1 MTIGCRYLISTL
13 KVFAFS
19 FIIIFY
25 VFSSFICKIWRHR
38 ADFANWW
45 KVLDAFI
52 SGVQGIKLIG
62 KTVSDES
69 YTLWFHVSSKVNT
82 FTQIRTAL
90 VGRPYRE
97 NECIGNCR
105 EFKGISKNCSS
116 RPLSEQY
123 FSDTIHWQ
131 NTNSSNLSNNW
142 LVTIHP
148 RNRTYTQKLSKNINF
163 WEPPNKHNPLLGC
176 NSSFIAEKSACWDA
190 KWLSFEKYDNC
201 WFAFILAGSIHTFSV
216 FSCFWRFEKV
226 EFSGMFVS

>member
-97 NECIGNCR
+97 TNVLEIAVNSR
-105 EFKGISKNCSS
+105 EFQRIVVLVLFLSS
-116 RPLSEQY
+116 T

-142 LVTIHP
+142 
-148 RNRTYTQKLSKNINF
+148 F
-163 WEPPNKHNPLLGC
+163 
-176 NSSFIAEKSACWDA
+176 
-190 KWLSFEKYDNC
+190 
-201 WFAFILAGSIHTFSV
+201 FILAPFDSHVFHICMFLAIHEIWILKCAPTLIRSKFKIVTFLTKN
-216 FSCFWRFEKV
+216 KV
-226 EFSGMFVS
+226 DDL